1 MLKKIKTYAQYVSQ
15 NKILIV
21 IFILVAVCGQ
31 IFQSLPYNIYEN
43 MLDTK
48 FGFGPLEVQ
57 NAMNQLGQE
66 GRFIYIVSTFTL
78 DTIFPLLYVTF
89 ALGLFFKFGFQR
101 DSIYLF
107 PIMAGC
113 FDLCQNIQTSLIMR
127 VESINE
133 ITNFQIFLASYTNQA
148 KWIFVVA
155 SFVLIVLGLF
165 RKLFIKN

>member
-1 MLKKIKTYAQYVSQ
+1 LQKIKTYAKYVSQ
-15 NKILIV
+15 NKILIIV
-21 IFILVAVCGQ
+21 FILVVVCGQ
-31 IFQSLPYNIYEN
+31 IFQSLPHNIYEN

-66 GRFIYIVSTFTL
+66 GRFAYILSTFTL
-78 DTIFPLLYVTF
+78 DTIFPVLYVTF

-101 DSIYLF
+101 DLIYLL

-113 FDLCQNIQTSLIMR
+113 IDLCQNIQTSLIMR
-127 VESINE
+127 AASVNE
-133 ITNFQIFLASYTNQA
+133 ITNFQILLASYTNQA

-155 SFVLIVLGLF
+155 SFVLIVLGFF
-165 RKLFIKN
+165 RKLIIKN